1 MSRQH
6 LDSAF
11 TALHRIQLMQSLAFA
26 AQNEVDSQYHIVDYA
41 DTIDASIKQLQV
53 ALDDLERSIA
63 A

>member
-11 TALHRIQLMQSLAFA
+11 TALHRIQFMQALAFS
-26 AQNEVDSQYHIVDYA
+26 AQDDMDAKYHITDYA
-41 DTIDASIKQLQV
+41 DILNDLVKQLQA
-53 ALDDLERSIA
+53 ALDDLERDLA